1 MNAVFKREY
10 FGIKRCLTQI
20 FNLKCIFEVEIRIQ
34 HFMKAAVLESYNHFK
49 WKEVETPKV
58 KPGEVLVRIQ
68 FASICGTDMH
78 IFPGD
83 FHPRTPVPFIPGH
96 EMGGVIAEVG
106 EGAAGFAKGDKVAI
120 DPIIWCGE
128 CPACKRGH
136 YPACTSLKL
145 LGVDMDGGFTEYISV
160 PVHMLFKAAPHLPD
174 EHVALVEIYGIGF
187 HANNRADTKEDDVL
201 AIWGAGRVGQVI
213 LQAARTKTNGTVF
226 MVDPLEN
233 RLAVAAGNYDNV
245 IPINP
250 RKENPV
256 EAIKRYTAGKG
267 VDIAFEAVGHAE
279 KIEGAFTPVRSCIQS
294 LTGGGKVCV
303 LGLSDEPSPVVFK
316 ELIWKEG
323 QIITSRV
330 SHGEFSEV
338 LEHLNK
344 GTLKPNA
351 LISKV
356 MPGSEIQK
364 AFELVQNE
372 KEKYLKVLLDL
383 R

>member
-1 MNAVFKREY
+1 
-10 FGIKRCLTQI
+10 
-20 FNLKCIFEVEIRIQ
+20 
-34 HFMKAAVLESYNHFK
+34 MKAAVLEKYNEFK
-49 WKEVETPKV
+49 WKEVPTPEV
-58 KPGEVLVRIQ
+58 KPNEVLVRIQ

-96 EMGGVIAEVG
+96 EMGGVVARVG
-106 EGAAGFAKGDKVAI
+106 EEVSGFEPGDKVAV

-128 CPACKRGH
+128 CPACKRKH

-145 LGVDMDGGFTEYISV
+145 LGVDMDGGFAEYIAV
-160 PVHMLFKAAPHLPD
+160 APHMLFKAAPDLPD

-187 HANNRADTKEDDVL
+187 HANNRAGTKQGDTI

-213 LQAARTKTNGTVF
+213 LQAARTKTNGTIF

-233 RLAVAAGNYDNV
+233 RLEIAANNFENV

-250 RKENPV
+250 KKENPV
-256 EAIKRYTAGKG
+256 EAIQKHTDGKG

-279 KIEGAFTPVRSCIQS
+279 EIEGVFTPVRSCIQA
-294 LTGGGKVCV
+294 LRGGGKVCV
-303 LGLSDEPSPVVFK
+303 LGLSDDPSPVVFK

-330 SHGEFSEV
+330 SDGEFTEV
-338 LEHLNK
+338 IDHLNA
-344 GTLKPNA
+344 GNLKPDA

-356 MPGSEIQK
+356 MPGSDIQK
-364 AFELVQNE
+364 AFELVQKE
-372 KEKYLKVLLDL
+372 KEKYLKVLLDF

>member
-1 MNAVFKREY
+1 
-10 FGIKRCLTQI
+10 
-20 FNLKCIFEVEIRIQ
+20 
-34 HFMKAAVLESYNHFK
+34 MKAAVLESYNHFE
-49 WKEVETPKV
+49 WKDVDTPNV

-96 EMGGVIAEVG
+96 EMGGVVAKVG
-106 EGAAGFAKGDKVAI
+106 DGVSGFESGDKVAI

-128 CPACKRGH
+128 CPACRRKH

-145 LGVDMDGGFTEYISV
+145 LGVDMDGGFAEYISV
-160 PVHMLFKAAPHLPD
+160 PPHMLFKAAPHLPD

-187 HANNRADTKEDDVL
+187 HANNRAETKEGDTL

-213 LQAARTKTNGTVF
+213 LQAARTKTNGTIY

-233 RLAVAAGNYDNV
+233 RLRIATDNYENV

-250 RKENPV
+250 LKDNPV
-256 EAIKRYTAGKG
+256 DAIKKHTAGKG
-267 VDIAFEAVGHAE
+267 VDIVFEAVGHADE
-279 KIEGAFTPVRSCIQS
+279 IEGVNHPVRSCIQS
-294 LTGGGKVCV
+294 LRGGGKVCV
-303 LGLSDEPSPVVFK
+303 LGLSDEPAPVVFK
-316 ELIWKEG
+316 ELIWKEA

-330 SHGEFSEV
+330 SDGEFTEV
-338 LEHLNK
+338 IEHLNA
-344 GTLKPNA
+344 GNLKPDA

-356 MPGSEIQK
+356 MPGWQIQQ
-364 AFELVQNE
+364 AFEMLQKE
-372 KEKYLKVLLDL
+372 KEKYLKVLLDF

>member
-1 MNAVFKREY
+1 
-10 FGIKRCLTQI
+10 
-20 FNLKCIFEVEIRIQ
+20 
-34 HFMKAAVLESYNHFK
+34 MKAAVLESYNHFE
-49 WKEVETPKV
+49 WKDVETPKV

-83 FHPRTPVPFIPGH
+83 FHPRTQVPFIPGH
-96 EMGGVIAEVG
+96 EMGGVVAEVG
-106 EGAAGFAKGDKVAI
+106 ENVSDFEPGDKVAV

-128 CPACKRGH
+128 CPACQRKH

-145 LGVDMDGGFTEYISV
+145 LGVDMDGGFAEYISV
-160 PVHMLFKAAPHLPD
+160 PPHMLFKTAPHLPD

-187 HANNRADTKEDDVL
+187 HANNRAKTKEGDTL

-213 LQAARTKTNGTVF
+213 LQAARTKTNGTIF

-233 RLAVAAGNYDNV
+233 RLQIAEKYYENLIG
-245 IPINP
+245 INP
-250 RKENPV
+250 KKENPV
-256 EAIKRYTAGKG
+256 EAIKRHTSGKG
-267 VDIAFEAVGHAE
+267 VDIAFEAVGHADD
-279 KIEGAFTPVRSCIQS
+279 IEGVYTPVRSCIQS
-294 LTGGGKVCV
+294 LRGGGKVCV
-303 LGLSDEPSPVVFK
+303 LGLSDEPSPIVFK
-316 ELIWKEG
+316 ELIWKEA

-330 SHGEFSEV
+330 SDGEFTEV
-338 LEHLNK
+338 IEHLNA
-344 GTLKPNA
+344 GNLKPDV

-364 AFELVQNE
+364 AFEMLQKE
-372 KEKYLKVLLDL
+372 KEKYLKVLLDF